1 MRYFIVLIALIGVT
15 SCAKESLEICGT
27 VTGGDYDIVNN
38 MYYLR
43 IDNTRVWVDMKTY
56 DSYYVGDYICVQ

>member
-1 MRYFIVLIALIGVT
+1 MVRYLLLILLLA
-15 SCAKESLEICGT
+15 SCTKESIEICGT

-43 IDNTRVWVDMKTY
+43 VDGRRHWVDMKTY
-56 DSYYVGDYICVQ
+56 DSYIIGDYICLSDY